1 MLHNETKIQSTY
13 NPVDHVINPDK
24 EQTFNNE
31 PKLYQ
36 ITAGMNLDLDQK
48 KSLVFGYYSQS
59 DLEL

>member
-1 MLHNETKIQSTY
+1 MLHNERKLKPTY
-13 NPVDHVINPDK
+13 NPGHHVINPDK

-36 ITAGMNLDLDQK
+36 ITAVMNLDLDQEK
-48 KSLVFGYYSQS
+48 LLIFDYSSQI